1 MANKFIDLTGKRFG
15 RWLVIRH
22 TPREKGKQ
30 GCSQWHCQCDCGN
43 TKDRVEYS
51 GLVSGGSQTCGC
63 LRRELLVK
71 ADKTHHQSI
80 PVYSIWMCMKT
91 RCYNLKHPSA
101 KNYGRR
107 GIKVCPRWL
116 ASFDDFASDMGPQPS
131 RSHQIERRD
140 NDGDYTPENC
150 MWETQQV
157 QTCNRRSNIK
167 CLWKGETMVLTQV
180 ARLENV
186 EYAWLHRYTR
196 TLGIPL
202 EEAVNMMKAQNRH
215 FHERA
220 VSLGGDSISKSGRT
234 RKRQPRL
241 KHLIPTYVPFVDP
254 LSGIW

>member
-1 MANKFIDLTGKRFG
+1 MRSSFIDLTGKRFG

-22 TPREKGKQ
+22 TPRGKKEKAGQ
-30 GCSQWHCQCDCGN
+30 SQWHCLCDCGK
-43 TKDRVEYS
+43 TKDKVGYK
-51 GLVSGGSQTCGC
+51 GLILGHSKSCGC

-71 ADKTHHQSI
+71 PDKTHHQSN

-116 ASFDDFASDMGPQPS
+116 ASFDDFASDMGPRPS

-150 MWETQQV
+150 KWETRQAQQ
-157 QTCNRRSNIK
+157 CNRRSNIK
-167 CLWKGETMVLTQV
+167 CLWKGESMVLMQV

-186 EYAWLHRYTR
+186 DYNSVHRLVRKLST
-196 TLGIPL
+196 PL
-202 EEAVNMMKAQNRH
+202 EEAVNMVKASGQH
-215 FHERA
+215 FYER
-220 VSLGGDSISKSGRT
+220 GRGTNISGIT
-234 RKRQPRL
+234 RKRQSRL

-254 LSGIW
+254 LHDIW